1 MIKTLAIVG
10 ARFRPPAK
18 EILDNLPSNAKLI
31 LRRQPDNPYDS
42 NAVQVC
48 LWMVQEL
55 PETVL
60 ELLMIAEYVQVNADR
75 TEMAPFH
82 LGFIP
87 RDEAAG
93 IAPLMDAEIEGAEVY
108 TEQLSVWPALL
119 TFLPSGQPGV
129 KFEIPNG
136 GE

>member
-18 EILDNLPSNAKLI
+18 EILNNLPSNAKLI

-48 LWMVQEL
+48 LWMDQDL
-55 PETVL
+55 PETVMT
-60 ELLMIAEYVQVNADR
+60 LLIGAEHVDEYYKDVEDV
-75 TEMAPFH
+75 EPFH

-87 RDEAAG
+87 RDEAVE
-93 IAPLMDAEIEGAEVY
+93 IAPMMDEGMDD
-108 TEQLSVWPALL
+108 TEEAPSEWPALL

-129 KFEIPNG
+129 KFEIPTEKNNA
-136 GE
+136 